1 MVKYNFLKYL
11 FKNITTKS
19 NGFNA
24 AVSESLC
31 FCCSFPFSTPWL
43 HLAHPFLLS
52 ASVLLTC
59 HRHCVSLSSYF
70 PLSWIPFTSV
80 THTNTFRH
88 IWKFK
93 CTFCLWDKHAVFFFW
108 IWFASINIIISISIH
123 FCFYKCR
130 GFTFPENWVKFCWV
144 YVPCFLYLCI
154 SWWISGLVPFPSYCE

>member
-1 MVKYNFLKYL
+1 MVSTWQFQKVFA
-11 FKNITTKS
+11 S
-19 NGFNA
+19 A
-24 AVSESLC
+24 A
-31 FCCSFPFSTPWL
+31 
-43 HLAHPFLLS
+43 LS
-52 ASVLLTC
+52 PSPRPDSILLTPSF
-59 HRHCVSLSSYF
+59 SLLPSCWHATGIVFLSPSVRSYF

-123 FCFYKCR
+123 FWFYKCR

-144 YVPCFLYLCI
+144 YVSCFLYLCI